1 MSNLIESAQ
10 KKMNLHAIDF
20 FNAYTETN
28 EIVSILIVDDE
39 IEICLM
45 LSKYLESFNI
55 HTDYVTTVKDALASI
70 TAKYY
75 DLFFIDL
82 NLVEGS
88 GYQVIETIKETN
100 LKSKIIVISAH
111 DSEAYNAIEKGA
123 DVFIA
128 KPFST
133 KVILEALKN
142 LNIIKP

>member
-1 MSNLIESAQ
+1 MFTLIESAY

-20 FNAYTETN
+20 FSAYTETN
-28 EIVSILIVDDE
+28 EMVSILIVDDE

-45 LSKYLESFNI
+45 LSKYLENFNI

-70 TAKYY
+70 TIKYY

-88 GYQVIETIKETN
+88 GYQVMKIIKETN
-100 LKSKIIVISAH
+100 LKSKIVVISAH

-123 DVFIA
+123 DIFIP

-133 KVILEALKN
+133 KNIYEALTT
-142 LNIIKP
+142 LHIIKP